1 MFSARS
7 AARSSKAAAWQAGG
21 WLVCSGGRWAVPRWV
36 ADQAVGVRRV
46 DYAELLQQVQAAAA
60 LDRATAERVILATV
74 VTLAERLSHQE
85 LVRLS
90 PWLPDQLQAAVHAG
104 SLGCQPFDADE
115 FVGRVAERVG
125 VTPQVA
131 WTQVRA
137 VLGTL
142 DRDVAELQALRQRLP
157 RDFDALMA

>member
-1 MFSARS
+1 
-7 AARSSKAAAWQAGG
+7 
-21 WLVCSGGRWAVPRWV
+21 
-36 ADQAVGVRRV
+36 V

-60 LDRATAERVILATV
+60 LDQDTAERVLVATMV
-74 VTLAERLSHQE
+74 MTLAERMSHHE
-85 LVRLS
+85 LAQLRAR
-90 PWLPDQLQAAVHAG
+90 LPDELQAAVAAG
-104 SLGCQPFDADE
+104 SSTCRPFDADE

-125 VTPQVA
+125 ARPQAA

>member
-1 MFSARS
+1 
-7 AARSSKAAAWQAGG
+7 
-21 WLVCSGGRWAVPRWV
+21 
-36 ADQAVGVRRV
+36 V

-60 LDRATAERVILATV
+60 LDQVTSERVILATM

-85 LVRLS
+85 LARLS
-90 PWLPDQLQAAVHAG
+90 ARLPDELQAVVAAG
-104 SLGCQPFDADE
+104 SPTCQPFDADE

-125 VTPQVA
+125 AQPQVA

-142 DRDVAELQALRQRLP
+142 DREVAEMQAVRQRLP
-157 RDFDALMA
+157 REFDALLA